1 MTSHWL
7 QSKELF
13 NLKYAGHCKLTVDD
27 DNNDV
32 MVFEKTN
39 HSIPLIQLFLLMYAH
54 SLPFDKCLTLFN
66 SPPNTVLPND

>member
-32 MVFEKTN
+32 MVFEKNKSFYIIDTVV
-39 HSIPLIQLFLLMYAH
+39 AH
-54 SLPFDKCLTLFN
+54 G
-66 SPPNTVLPND
+66 

>member
-32 MVFEKTN
+32 MVFEKTK
-39 HSIPLIQLFLLMYAH
+39 HSIPLIQLFLLIYAH
-54 SLPFDKCLTLFN
+54 NLPLNELITLFN
-66 SPPNTVLPND
+66 GSPNTVLPND